1 MVQDGDHSSGTG
13 VATGLKRPTRSA
25 CPSGPK
31 GGPPLKRNLFGLAPG
46 GGCRAMPVARH
57 AGGLLPHRFTLTR
70 HRCGRRAVCSLWP
83 FPWGRP
89 RSPLATSLPCGVRTF
104 LHRPTAGT
112 CGNLLGKP
120 PYSKEGPGRRPRY
133 QPENGSGHPASS
145 VSLSGSVLIGSVNP
159 GSNNLVKRLLPRVIG
174 THRRSGWRT
183 SGHCV
188 PFAS

>member
-120 PYSKEGPGRRPRY
+120 LIQRKAPGDDLGTSQKTAAATLHPPFRY
-133 QPENGSGHPASS
+133 PALF
-145 VSLSGSVLIGSVNP
+145 LSALSTLDQ
-159 GSNNLVKRLLPRVIG
+159 
-174 THRRSGWRT
+174 TTW
-183 SGHCV
+183 
-188 PFAS
+188 